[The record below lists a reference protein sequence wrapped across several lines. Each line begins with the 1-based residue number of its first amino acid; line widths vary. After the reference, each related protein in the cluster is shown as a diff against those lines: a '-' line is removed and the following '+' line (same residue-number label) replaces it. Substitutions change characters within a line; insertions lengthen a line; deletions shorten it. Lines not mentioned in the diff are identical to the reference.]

1 MSTDWP
7 RTFPEL
13 CFSGVKLCA
22 PYQGT
27 IPGWVLRGY
36 GYRQPEREG
45 YGARS
50 EGVVAEGLAVSL
62 DKPLE
67 WAIGFF
73 FGNVELSLELWTVIS
88 GISGFDDY

>member
-1 MSTDWP
+1 MSQRHP
-7 RTFPEL
+7 H
-13 CFSGVKLCA
+13 
-22 PYQGT
+22 QGT
-27 IPGWVLRGY
+27 IPGWVLRRY

-67 WAIGFF
+67 WAVGFF
-73 FGNVELSLELWTVIS
+73 FGNVELSLELWNIIS
-88 GISGFDDY
+88 GISGFDD